1 MRCPLLREAQ
11 VRFCTASPYRK
22 LIVRLPV
29 KPEQE
34 RCSSAEYVLC
44 SSARQHFEERP
55 SADHCPF
62 LQESLMQYC
71 GAAAVP
77 KFIPYSEAVAS
88 RCTGDGHNTCAAFA
102 ALATHN
108 PSTRRKAVGNAQ
120 R

>member
-34 RCSSAEYVLC
+34 RCSCAEYVHC
-44 SSARQHFEERP
+44 PSARQHFEERP

-71 GAAAVP
+71 GAAAIP
-77 KFIPYSEAVAS
+77 KYIPYSEAVAS
-88 RCTGDGHNTCAAFA
+88 RCSGDGHCQCVAFA
-102 ALATHN
+102 ARASHTCSPVHAAGGGVL
-108 PSTRRKAVGNAQ
+108 
-120 R
+120 